1 MTEKCIETFKGMFN
15 RKRGVCC
22 FAPGR
27 VNLIGEHT
35 DYNGGYA
42 LPCAVTQ
49 GVVCAAAKRN
59 NNLLRLYS
67 LNFEKRGVIEI
78 PIDNIE
84 KTGTWAD
91 YPAGVFDTLS
101 RFGYE
106 LDSGVDMLFYGDLP
120 RGAGLSSSAA
130 IETATAVMLR
140 ELFSLSMPDNL
151 LAVAG
156 QFAENHFVGV
166 NCGIMDQ
173 FAIAMGK
180 RERAMLLNA
189 GTLEYKYISIPAD
202 ETDIIITNSLVK
214 RGLTNSAYNERRAEC
229 ENAFAVLG
237 KKTGAA
243 SLCSVTS
250 EQLEQYKDELS
261 FKIFHRARHVISEN
275 ERTLA
280 AADALQRGDAVTF
293 GELMNESH
301 RSLKDDFK
309 VSCGQL
315 NFLVDKAQKFPGVF
329 GSRMTGAGFGG
340 CTVTLIEKDKSE
352 EFIDYIEKEY
362 YSAFKVRPHV
372 YKTTPGDGARV
383 LYRF

>member
-1 MTEKCIETFKGMFN
+1 MTEKCIETFKGIFN
-15 RKRGVCC
+15 RKSGVCC

-35 DYNGGYA
+35 DYNGGYV
-42 LPCAVTQ
+42 LPCTVTQ
-49 GVVCAAAKRN
+49 GVVCVAAKRN
-59 NNLLRLYS
+59 DKLLRLYS
-67 LNFEKRGVIEI
+67 LNFEKRGVIEM
-78 PIDNIE
+78 PIDRIE

-91 YPAGVFDTLS
+91 YPAGVFNTLL
-101 RFGYE
+101 RFGYK
-106 LDSGVDMLFYGDLP
+106 LDCGVDMLFYGDLP

-130 IETATAVMLR
+130 IETAAAVMLR
-140 ELFSLSMPDNL
+140 ELFSLTIPNNL

-156 QFAENHFVGV
+156 QFAEKHFVGV
-166 NCGIMDQ
+166 SCGIMDQ

-180 RERAMLLNA
+180 KDHAILLNA
-189 GTLEYKYISIPAD
+189 RTLKYKYINIPTD
-202 ETDIIITNSLVK
+202 RTDIIIINSLVR
-214 RGLTNSAYNERRAEC
+214 RGLTNSAYNERCAEC

-243 SLCSVTS
+243 SLCDVTY
-250 EQLEQYKDELS
+250 EQLERYKDELS
-261 FKIFHRARHVISEN
+261 FKLFHRARHVISEN
-275 ERTLA
+275 NRTLKA
-280 AADALQRGDAVTF
+280 AAALQRGDVAVF
-293 GELMNESH
+293 GALMNESH

-383 LYRF
+383 LYHF